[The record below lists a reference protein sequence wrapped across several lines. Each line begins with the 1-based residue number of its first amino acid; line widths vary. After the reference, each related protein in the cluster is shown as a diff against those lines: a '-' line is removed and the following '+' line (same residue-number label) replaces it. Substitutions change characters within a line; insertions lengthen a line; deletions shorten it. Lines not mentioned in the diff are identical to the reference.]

1 MTDKNNTGEIKVTE
15 YIEHKD
21 GSATI
26 IFDADVKARDLLVS
40 VGLKHLLEKAV
51 NGEDGYG
58 IQDPNQLELD
68 I

>member
-26 IFDADVKARDLLVS
+26 IFDADVKARDLLV
-40 VGLKHLLEKAV
+40 KA
-51 NGEDGYG
+51 GY
-58 IQDPNQLELD
+58 PNASSGSSYK
-68 I
+68 